1 MDFCPCAFWQYPWHV
16 SRNAT
21 SSDVCKSLDRDRL
34 QQAQNWLHINFGR
47 RHERRAQFIVLLFR
61 QVSLEV
67 VEYSSYERI
76 AVGMR
81 PAGSEPEDHIARY
94 DGAAI
99 DDAILLDHAD
109 AEPGEVVF
117 ARRIHA
123 GHLGRLAADQRAAGE
138 FAAARNALDDLRGD
152 LRIEFAAGEIVEKE
166 QRLGALYEHVVG
178 AHRYK
183 IDADGVVAAEG
194 EGELQLSAHAIRA
207 RDQYGVTVFL
217 RQLAQRAETT
227 DSRQDFGAQRFTRV
241 RLDRLDQRIAGVDV
255 DPGVAVGEAF
265 RHARVGNSNAA
276 ATSGHLAA

>member
-21 SSDVCKSLDRDRL
+21 SSDVRKSLDRDRL

-61 QVSLEV
+61 QVSLDV
-67 VEYSSYERI
+67 V
-76 AVGMR
+76 
-81 PAGSEPEDHIARY
+81 
-94 DGAAI
+94 
-99 DDAILLDHAD
+99 
-109 AEPGEVVF
+109 
-117 ARRIHA
+117 
-123 GHLGRLAADQRAAGE
+123 
-138 FAAARNALDDLRGD
+138 RGD

-194 EGELQLSAHAIRA
+194 EGELQLGAHAIRA
-207 RDQYGVTVFL
+207 RDQYRVTVFL

-227 DSRQDFGAQRFTRV
+227 D
-241 RLDRLDQRIAGVDV
+241 
-255 DPGVAVGEAF
+255 
-265 RHARVGNSNAA
+265 
-276 ATSGHLAA
+276 